1 MLDKE
6 KVGRAISEQ
15 RKIKGMTQKQLAD
28 LLHVSYQAVSR
39 WEQGVSLPSV
49 DMIYDIAKTLET
61 TVDFLLNG
69 LSEERKVID
78 YLDTGLDTQRLYITK
93 QRLDNLIPRDDSLL
107 HAHYTDPVFIKPAIS
122 GMEEPVCVFTNLVP
136 GSKERLAMEN
146 GYDREICMDLAAS
159 TANNLMMYGVTPA
172 VFQANMVCGNNDGG
186 QILTMGEAFKEVCRE
201 SGMLFAGM
209 EVSGQAINYRIGE
222 YRLKAM
228 AMGYVDRKKRI
239 TGERIAEGDL
249 IIGLHTDG
257 ISSLSYPLVKVMI
270 DRRPDILY
278 ARVDERSILI
288 DELMKPSACYVNV
301 IRELIEQDLI
311 HGMHKVNKSLFHWQS
326 HFSMPKGLGA
336 GISLSTV
343 PIPPMFRFLYDLNM
357 MDLECFLDSF
367 AFGIG
372 MMLVIPRA
380 QYERAVN
387 IIEKYH
393 KCSLM
398 GKVERNDER
407 PDEML
412 WMEGTFKW

>member
-6 KVGRAISEQ
+6 KVGKAISEQ

-39 WEQGVSLPSV
+39 WEQGVSMPSV

-93 QRLDNLIPRDDSLL
+93 QRLDDLITKDDSLL
-107 HAHYTDPVFIKPAIS
+107 HAHYTDPVFLKPAIS
-122 GMEEPVCVFTNLVP
+122 GMEEPVCVFANHVP
-136 GSKERLAMEN
+136 GSKERFAMEN
-146 GYDREICMDLAAS
+146 GYDREICMDLAAT
-159 TANNLMMYGVTPA
+159 TANNLIMYGVKPA
-172 VFQANMVCGNNDGG
+172 VFQANLVCSNNDGG
-186 QILTMGEAFKEVCRE
+186 QILTMGEAFKEACKDC
-201 SGMLFAGM
+201 GMLFAGM
-209 EVSGQAINYRIGE
+209 EVSGQAVNYRIGE
-222 YRLKAM
+222 YWLKAM
-228 AMGYVDRKKRI
+228 VMGYVDRKKII

-249 IIGLHTDG
+249 IIGLYTDG

-278 ARVDERSILI
+278 AKVGERSILI
-288 DELMKPSACYVNV
+288 DELMSPNACYVNV

-326 HFSMPKGLGA
+326 HLPMPKGLGA

-343 PIPPMFRFLYDLNM
+343 PISPMFRFLYDLNM

-372 MMLVIPRA
+372 MMLVIPKA
-380 QYERAVN
+380 KYERAVN

-393 KCSLM
+393 KCFLM
-398 GKVERNDER
+398 GKVERNDEH
-407 PDEML
+407 PDEMV